1 MFEQIKLPYG
11 FDDLEP
17 YFDTLTMET
26 HYLKHHAA
34 YTKNI
39 NDLAKAAGIDDKP
52 IEVILAHWKRKG
64 EGKEDAM
71 GIRNNGW
78 AYFNHNLFFGH
89 LSKNAAD
96 KPSGELEGKINSTFS
111 SLDNLKEQLTKL
123 ATGQFG
129 SGWAWLSTDIDGNLS
144 VSSSPNQDNPI
155 LESEGKLFPILAIDV
170 WEHAYYLKY
179 KNLRADYVKAFFEV
193 LDWNKVGENYV
204 SAVKTLAK
212 LA

>member
-1 MFEQIKLPYG
+1 
-11 FDDLEP
+11 
-17 YFDTLTMET
+17 
-26 HYLKHHAA
+26 
-34 YTKNI
+34 
-39 NDLAKAAGIDDKP
+39 
-52 IEVILAHWKRKG
+52 
-64 EGKEDAM
+64 M
-71 GIRNNGW
+71 GIRNNGGG
-78 AYFNHNLFFGH
+78 YFNHNLFFEH

-96 KPSGELEGKINSTFS
+96 KPSGELEGKINSTFG